1 MLYNNRFPGYPGIP
15 RLRENEE
22 YPFEVDELSA
32 VASSTECTGLV
43 QSIPEDNDEAE
54 AYRQIMNVPVK
65 PYKNKD
71 TRKCKSGGKN
81 GKS

>member
-15 RLRENEE
+15 RLREDEE

-43 QSIPEDNDEAE
+43 QSVPEDDNEAE

-71 TRKCKSGGKN
+71 SRKCKKSDRN

>member
-15 RLRENEE
+15 RLREDEE

-43 QSIPEDNDEAE
+43 QSIPEDEDEAE
-54 AYRQIMNVPVK
+54 SYRQIMNVPVK
-65 PYKNKD
+65 PFRNK
-71 TRKCKSGGKN
+71 TARKCKNGGKTD
-81 GKS
+81 KS